1 MHWLRSFF
9 TAALASAALFLSASA
24 QAAPVFDFLTE
35 SGSFVPVEMTLGYTF
50 EVGPGG
56 ISVDG
61 IGIFDFGSD
70 GLASAHEVALWDIN
84 QILVIAPEILN
95 PGLPPSNSDMS
106 VSGIGSYIYVDIG
119 AILLGPGEYVL
130 GVSYLPA
137 SGNKDV
143 AVNMPDLPI
152 LLNAGNVT
160 YGGGVFWGRYRC
172 QCHVTG
178 IFRRR
183 QQLFRTRAPNF
194 GDDPRAPD
202 PGAVDHRYGRY
213 GLQLAEAAAA
223 RRRDSCLR
231 NRNLSRRRE
240 FRRLG
245 YPGPGHPKT

>member
-160 YGGGVFWGRYRC
+160 YGGGVFGAA
-172 QCHVTG
+172 TG
-178 IFRRR
+178 VNVMFPG
-183 QQLFRTRAPNF
+183 FSGGANNYF
-194 GDDPRAPD
+194 GPALRISATIPEPLTLALLIIGMAGMACSWRKPPL
-202 PGAVDHRYGRY
+202 PGGAIP
-213 GLQLAEAAAA
+213 A
-223 RRRDSCLR
+223 
-231 NRNLSRRRE
+231 
-240 FRRLG
+240 
-245 YPGPGHPKT
+245 